1 VLCLNNALFPDVN
14 AFRNSLRHF
23 AIKNEFEVSTVKSD
37 KKRFIGKCKH
47 SDCPCRI
54 RASILQAP
62 IRGNLLMN
70 GIVSLFFL
78 LQVLIFILF
87 FVLVEREELDQA
99 HEESTGMALI

>member
-1 VLCLNNALFPDVN
+1 ML
-14 AFRNSLRHF
+14 
-23 AIKNEFEVSTVKSD
+23 
-37 KKRFIGKCKH
+37 
-47 SDCPCRI
+47 
-54 RASILQAP
+54 SILDQAP

-99 HEESTGMALI
+99 HDESTGMALI